1 MNTPHI
7 SLVADIIGHLGPLP
21 ISNSL
26 LTTWLVIGLVFI
38 FSKVVT
44 RNLSIIPTNIQSIG
58 EAVIEGLEGLF
69 KGILGPDN
77 TRKFFPLLATFFIFI
92 IASNWSGLIPGVG
105 SIGLREESKLIPI
118 FRAPTADLNTTI
130 ALALISVLL
139 IQFFGILALRSHHFK
154 KYFNFS
160 SPIMFF
166 VGLLEIIS
174 EISRIIS
181 FAFRLFGNIFAGEV
195 LLTVIAFL
203 IPVIVP
209 IPFLGL
215 ELFVGFIQALVFSM
229 LTATF
234 LQLAITKEVS
244 SH

>member
-7 SLVADIIGHLGPLP
+7 SLVADTIAHLGPFP

-26 LTTWLVIGLVFI
+26 LTTWIVMAIILI
-38 FSKVVT
+38 FSLVVT
-44 RNLSIIPTNIQSIG
+44 RKLSLIPSNVQSVG
-58 EAVIEGLEGLF
+58 EVAVEGLEGLF
-69 KGILGPDN
+69 RGILGPVESK
-77 TRKFFPLLATFFIFI
+77 KFFPLLATFFIFI

-105 SIGLREESKLIPI
+105 SIGLVAEKLIPI
-118 FRAPTADLNTTI
+118 FRAPTADLNTTL

-139 IQFFGILALRSHHFK
+139 VQFFGIMTQKKHHFK
-154 KYFNFS
+154 KYFNFTN
-160 SPIMFF
+160 PIMFF
-166 VGLLEIIS
+166 VGILEIVS

-181 FAFRLFGNIFAGEV
+181 FTFRLFGNIFAGEV

-203 IPVIVP
+203 IPVIAP

-234 LQLAITKEVS
+234 LHLAITKEVS